1 MGLPIYEMAIS
12 EDLSSDLQVEFVAL
26 VDKPAI
32 EKNFIAF
39 NKQSFATIDE
49 DRRIISGAAML
60 SNAPIYRKDDSIGE
74 YYVVF
79 KPETIYEIAQKF
91 FAKGYANNF
100 NLMHDAEMQ
109 VSGVTVFES
118 FIADSK
124 RGIQPM
130 KGFEDAQDG
139 SWFISAKVNNQQVW
153 DLIKQGKVKGFS
165 VEGMFQYKKELSQ
178 QEAVMNQVYSIL
190 NGIS

>member
-1 MGLPIYEMAIS
+1 MGLLIYEMAIS

-32 EKNFIAF
+32 EKNFLAF

-60 SNAPIYRKDDSIGE
+60 SNVPIYRKDDSIGE

-79 KPETIYEIAQKF
+79 KPETIYEIVQKF

-118 FIADSK
+118 FICDSK

-130 KGFEDAQDG
+130 KGFEDAPDG
-139 SWFISAKVNNQQVW
+139 SWLGSFLVENDSVW
-153 DLIKQGKVKGFS
+153 SKIKAGDFKGFS
-165 VEGMFQYKKELSQ
+165 VEGLFNYKKEKAIKLL
-178 QEAVMNQVYSIL
+178 NLIL
-190 NGIS
+190 I